1 MICTT
6 SFDFMGHL
14 VLCHYGRT
22 EREKKLAHKLNE
34 LSIKE
39 TLDAIFTNSK
49 KLLSET
55 TRA

>member
-22 EREKKLAHKLNE
+22 EREKKLAHELNE